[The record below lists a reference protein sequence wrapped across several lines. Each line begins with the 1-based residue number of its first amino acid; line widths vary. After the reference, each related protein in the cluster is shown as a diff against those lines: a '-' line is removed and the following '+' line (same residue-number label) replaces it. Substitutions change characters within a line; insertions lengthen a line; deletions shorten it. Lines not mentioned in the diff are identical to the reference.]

1 MDLHKLLNSIVS
13 WFQLNGLTLVK
24 YLVFLIV
31 GIFLSAKIAGV
42 VAKVMSKRN
51 VDKAVTGLVRKFIYY
66 SLVIVIIFSVLTGLG
81 FNVASLVTIIGA
93 AGLAI
98 GLALKDSLSHLA
110 SGVLLVIFR
119 PFTIGDY
126 VNVAG
131 NEGVVEEIGLFHTI
145 LKSVDNKILII
156 PNSSV
161 TNTSILNYTK
171 EEKRRV
177 DIVFGIGYEDDL
189 KKAKE
194 LILKIARENEKV
206 LKEPEPQ
213 VVVLELGDNSV
224 NLQVRAW
231 AKTSDYWDVYFYLM
245 ENVKLEFDKN
255 GISIPYPQLDVH
267 LDKEK

>member
-1 MDLHKLLNSIVS
+1 MDLQKIMQGIVE
-13 WFQLNGLTLVK
+13 WFQANGISMVK
-24 YLVFLIV
+24 YLIFLIIGFFV
-31 GIFLSAKIAGV
+31 SAKIAGI
-42 VAKVMSKRN
+42 VAAVMRKRN
-51 VDKAVTGLVRKFIYY
+51 IDKAVIGLIRKLIYY

-126 VNVAG
+126 VNVG
-131 NEGVVEEIGLFHTI
+131 GSEGIVDEIGLFHTT
-145 LKSVDNKILII
+145 LKTVDNKIIVI

-161 TNTSILNYTK
+161 ANSSIFNFTK

-194 LILKIARENEKV
+194 LILKIAENNEKV
-206 LKEPEPQ
+206 LKDPAPQ

-267 LDKEK
+267 LDK

>member
-1 MDLHKLLNSIVS
+1 MHLEKIFQTIVD

-24 YLVFLIV
+24 YLIFLVI
-31 GIFLSAKIAGV
+31 GLFLSAKVAGF
-42 VAKVMSKRN
+42 VATVMRKRN
-51 VDKAVTGLVRKFIYY
+51 IDKAVTGLIRKLIFY

-98 GLALKDSLSHLA
+98 GLALKDSLSHFA
-110 SGVLLVIFR
+110 SGILLVIFR

-126 VNVAG
+126 VNIG
-131 NEGVVEEIGLFHTI
+131 GDEGVVEEIGLFHTT
-145 LKSVDNKILII
+145 LKTLDNKVIYI
-156 PNSSV
+156 PNSSI
-161 TNTSILNYTK
+161 TNNSIFNFTK

-177 DIVFGIGYEDDL
+177 DIVFGIGYGDDL

-194 LILKIARENEKV
+194 LILKIAKNNGKV
-206 LKEPEPQ
+206 LKEPAPE
-213 VVVLELGDNSV
+213 VVVFELGDNSV

-231 AKTSDYWDVYFYLM
+231 VKPSDYWDVYFYLI

-267 LDKEK
+267 LDKQ

>member
-1 MDLHKLLNSIVS
+1 MDFQKISQSILQ
-13 WFQLNGLTLVK
+13 WFQVNWIELLK
-24 YLVFLIV
+24 YLIFLILGFFV
-31 GIFLSAKIAGV
+31 SAKIAGF
-42 VAKVMSKRN
+42 VAAIMRKKDI
-51 VDKAVTGLVRKFIYY
+51 DKAVISLIRKLIFY

-98 GLALKDSLSHLA
+98 GFALKDSLSHFA
-110 SGVLLVIFR
+110 AGVLLVIFR

-126 VNVAG
+126 VNIG
-131 NEGVVEEIGLFHTI
+131 GDEGIVEEIGLFHTI
-145 LKSVDNKILII
+145 LKTLDNRVIFI
-156 PNSSV
+156 PNSSI
-161 TNTSILNYTK
+161 TNNSIFNFTR
-171 EEKRRV
+171 EDKRRV

-194 LILKIARENEKV
+194 LILKIAKDNEKV

-213 VVVLELGDNSV
+213 VVVFELGDNSV
-224 NLQVRAW
+224 NLQARAW
-231 AKTSDYWDVYFYLM
+231 AKSSDYWDVYFNLI

-267 LDKEK
+267 VNKE

>member
-1 MDLHKLLNSIVS
+1 MQKISQSILQWVQVNGIELL
-13 WFQLNGLTLVK
+13 K

-31 GIFLSAKIAGV
+31 GFFLSAKMAGF
-42 VAKVMSKRN
+42 VAAVMRN
-51 VDKAVTGLVRKFIYY
+51 KNIDKAVIGLIRRLIFY
-66 SLVIVIIFSVLTGLG
+66 SLVIIIIFTVLSGLG

-98 GLALKDSLSHLA
+98 GFALKDSLSHFA
-110 SGVLLVIFR
+110 SGILIVIFR

-126 VNVAG
+126 VNIG
-131 NEGVVEEIGLFHTI
+131 GDEGVVEEVGLFHTI
-145 LKSVDNKILII
+145 LRTLDNRIIFI
-156 PNSSV
+156 PNSSI
-161 TNTSILNYTK
+161 TNNSIFNFTR
-171 EEKRRV
+171 EDKRRV

-231 AKTSDYWDVYFYLM
+231 VRPSDYWDVYFYLM

-267 LDKEK
+267 LDKE